1 MSPPRRFNTRPVP
14 AAAQTALIQAGLSP
28 LLARLLAARGVQAP
42 QELDP
47 ALRGLLPPD
56 TLEGN
61 AQGARMLADAIAQ
74 QARMLV
80 IGDYDCDGAT
90 GVATAV
96 LGLRA
101 LGARADYL
109 VPNRFEH
116 GYGLTPDIVDLAL
129 VHPRLGRPDLL
140 ITVDNGVASL
150 EGVAHARRHGLQ
162 VIVTDHHL
170 PGASLPEANII
181 INPNLQGS
189 GFGSRHLA
197 GVGVMF
203 YLLMALRTEL
213 RRRGAFTSRPE
224 PALGDLLDLVALG
237 TVADVVRLDRN
248 NRILVHGGLA
258 RIRKGLARPGIL
270 ALLAVAGR
278 EAGRANARDLGF
290 TLGPRINA
298 AGRLSD
304 ISLGVDCLL
313 ASDPDHA
320 HALAQQLDSM
330 NRERRD
336 IEAEMNEQALADLGE
351 PDPHRR
357 SVVAY
362 APGWHPGVIG
372 LVASR
377 MKERHGRPALALAQD
392 EQHPELLRG
401 SGRSIEGVHLRDV
414 LDLVDRQLPGALVKF
429 GGHAMAAGLTLRASR
444 LEDFR
449 EALEAAIATLCD
461 PACFEPVIACDGSL
475 QADEM
480 TLASVRE
487 IGSQVWGSGFPAP
500 LFVDQ
505 FSVRQQRVLDSGH
518 LKLELERHGRRW
530 QAIWFRRQETVPD
543 SCCLAYEMQRDDW
556 RGGDAIQ
563 LVVQHLGEDAPNVA

>member
-1 MSPPRRFNTRPVP
+1 
-14 AAAQTALIQAGLSP
+14 
-28 LLARLLAARGVQAP
+28 
-42 QELDP
+42 
-47 ALRGLLPPD
+47 
-56 TLEGN
+56 
-61 AQGARMLADAIAQ
+61 
-74 QARMLV
+74 
-80 IGDYDCDGAT
+80 
-90 GVATAV
+90 
-96 LGLRA
+96 
-101 LGARADYL
+101 
-109 VPNRFEH
+109 
-116 GYGLTPDIVDLAL
+116 
-129 VHPRLGRPDLL
+129 
-140 ITVDNGVASL
+140 
-150 EGVAHARRHGLQ
+150 
-162 VIVTDHHL
+162 
-170 PGASLPEANII
+170 
-181 INPNLQGS
+181 
-189 GFGSRHLA
+189 
-197 GVGVMF
+197 MF
-203 YLLMALRTEL
+203 YLLMALRAEL
-213 RRRGAFTSRPE
+213 RGRGAFTSRPE

-248 NRILVHGGLA
+248 NRILVQGGLA
-258 RIRKGLARPGIL
+258 RIRKGLARPGLL

-278 EAGRANARDLGF
+278 EARSANARDLGF

-313 ASDPDHA
+313 ASDPSHA
-320 HALAQQLDSM
+320 HALAQQLDAM

-351 PDPHRR
+351 PDPQRR

-392 EQHPELLRG
+392 EQQPGLLRG

-475 QADEM
+475 EADEM

-487 IGSQVWGSGFPAP
+487 IGTQVWGSGFPAP

-530 QAIWFRRQETVPD
+530 PAIWFRRQDTVPD
-543 SCCLAYEMQRDDW
+543 SCCLAYELQRDDW
-556 RGGDAIQ
+556 RGAEAIQ
-563 LVVQHLGEDAPNVA
+563 LVIQHLGEDLPRMSPKISG